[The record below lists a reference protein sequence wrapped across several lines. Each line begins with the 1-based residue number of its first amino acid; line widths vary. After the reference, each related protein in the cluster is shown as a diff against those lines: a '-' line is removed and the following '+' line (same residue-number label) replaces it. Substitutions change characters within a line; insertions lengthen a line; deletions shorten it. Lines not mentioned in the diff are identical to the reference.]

1 MSKVIKNNDGVAI
14 VEGTPAA
21 SLIKDADK
29 FFAAKVDTRMAGEAP
44 VSKTIKRIA
53 QSGRIDTRPGKGSE
67 EIMAA
72 AALTK
77 PMMQMIDGRNT
88 MVGYMVDG
96 ESTMFSEAEMNLS
109 PLERADLLPERVK
122 TAMQGGDPRGKGEA
136 TVSQTIVRGKSL
148 DPKEINTKVPTAA
161 DLEQMNNPPGK
172 EPMAPKDAMALSL
185 GLDKGAITSQT
196 KPFATSQGTFGGTNT
211 VTKGQADA
219 ISRGLASPP
228 VKPRTETPTDPDA
241 ILAMNLARD
250 FKRQRSAKEARRS
263 QEERSATKG
272 RFISTLRR

>member
-1 MSKVIKNNDGVAI
+1 MSRVIKNDDGIAI

-29 FFAAKVDTRMAGEAP
+29 FFAAKVDTRMAGEAVKP
-44 VSKTIKRIA
+44 QTMKSIV

-109 PLERADLLPERVK
+109 PLERADLLPRRVK
-122 TAMQGGDPRGKGEA
+122 AAMQGGDPRPKADHGRPAGGKP
-136 TVSQTIVRGKSL
+136 L
-148 DPKEINTKVPTAA
+148 DPKAINTKTPTAA
-161 DLEQMNNPPGK
+161 DLERMNNPPGK
-172 EPMAPKDAMALSL
+172 ESMAE
-185 GLDKGAITSQT
+185 
-196 KPFATSQGTFGGTNT
+196 
-211 VTKGQADA
+211 DA
-219 ISRGLASPP
+219 IDR
-228 VKPRTETPTDPDA
+228 VIKRTEYTTDPDA
-241 ILAMNLARD
+241 TLAVNLARD
-250 FKRQRSAKEARRS
+250 FKRQRSAKEAERS
-263 QEERSATKG
+263 QKEKDATKG
-272 RFISTLRR
+272 KFISTLGR

>member
-21 SLIKDADK
+21 SLVKDADK
-29 FFAAKVDTRMAGEAP
+29 FFAAKTDTRMAGEAVQP
-44 VSKTIKRIA
+44 KTMKKIA

-122 TAMQGGDPRGKGEA
+122 TAMQGGDPRGKG
-136 TVSQTIVRGKSL
+136 KSL
-148 DPKEINTKVPTAA
+148 DPKAINTKTPTAA

-172 EPMAPKDAMALSL
+172 EPMAAGDAMALSL

-196 KPFATSQGTFGGTNT
+196 KPFATSQGTFTGTNT
-211 VTKGQADA
+211 ITKGQADA
-219 ISRGLASPP
+219 INKGLASPP

-250 FKRQRSAKEARRS
+250 FKRQRSAKESQRS

-272 RFISTLRR
+272 KFISTLRR

>member
-44 VSKTIKRIA
+44 VSRTIKRTA
-53 QSGRIDTRPGKGSE
+53 QSGRIDTRNQSKVSD
-67 EIMAA
+67 EIKAA

-109 PLERADLLPERVK
+109 PLERADLLPQRVR
-122 TAMQGGDPRGKGEA
+122 TAMQGGDPRGKEEFSA
-136 TVSQTIVRGKSL
+136 SQTIVRGKSL
-148 DPKEINTKVPTAA
+148 DPKEINTKTPTPK

-172 EPMAPKDAMALSL
+172 EPMAAE
-185 GLDKGAITSQT
+185 
-196 KPFATSQGTFGGTNT
+196 
-211 VTKGQADA
+211 DA
-219 ISRGLASPP
+219 INRGLASISIPRAIST
-228 VKPRTETPTDPDA
+228 VKPKTVKPKTESTPDPDA

-250 FKRQRSAKEARRS
+250 FKRQRSAKEDQRS
-263 QEERSATKG
+263 QEEKDATKG
-272 RFISTLRR
+272 KFISTLGR

>member
-1 MSKVIKNNDGVAI
+1 MSRVIKNDDGIAI

-29 FFAAKVDTRMAGEAP
+29 FFAAKVDTRMAGEAVQP
-44 VSKTIKRIA
+44 KTMKKIA
-53 QSGRIDTRPGKGSE
+53 QAGRIDTRPGKGSE

-109 PLERADLLPERVK
+109 PLERADLLPEKVK
-122 TAMQGGDPRGKGEA
+122 RSMQGGDPRG
-136 TVSQTIVRGKSL
+136 RGRSL

-172 EPMAPKDAMALSL
+172 EPMAPEDAMALSL
-185 GLDKGAITSQT
+185 GLEKGAITSET
-196 KPFATSQGTFGGTNT
+196 KPFTAPSGGTFLGTNPI
-211 VTKGQADA
+211 TKGQADA
-219 ISRGLASPP
+219 INRGLASPP

-250 FKRQRSAKEARRS
+250 FKRQRSAKEAQRS

-272 RFISTLRR
+272 KFISTLRR